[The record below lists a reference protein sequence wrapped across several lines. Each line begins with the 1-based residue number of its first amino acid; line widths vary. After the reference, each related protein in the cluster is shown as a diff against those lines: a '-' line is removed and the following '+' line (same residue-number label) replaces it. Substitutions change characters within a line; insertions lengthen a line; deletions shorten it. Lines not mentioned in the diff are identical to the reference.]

1 MKFNFDAKNKK
12 TEIEADVER
21 IVEKGMNQYDKDWKE
36 KFNIKHNAK
45 KEMLEIKHK
54 QNLENKENDLKK
66 KTIIQE
72 IFDGINSNKK
82 IKLEEQRKLEEEKKR
97 IEEERIRREQEEIM
111 RIRQEKEK
119 LGKILLIVGFIITIV
134 GFGVHGLQMIGSVGF
149 IGCITGIIILLN
161 KDNKSPKSDSKK

>member
-1 MKFNFDAKNKK
+1 MLDLAYKP
-12 TEIEADVER
+12 E
-21 IVEKGMNQYDKDWKE
+21 
-36 KFNIKHNAK
+36 
-45 KEMLEIKHK
+45 EM
-54 QNLENKENDLKK
+54 
-66 KTIIQE
+66 
-72 IFDGINSNKK
+72 KK
-82 IKLEEQRKLEEEKKR
+82 IEEQKEEQKR

-134 GFGVHGLQMIGSVGF
+134 GFGVPGLQMIGSVGF